1 MAQYRNMT
9 TATGARAEVVNA
21 FMRGVYAWMSAGLA
35 LTALSAFYVAST
47 PSVQEVVFGT
57 PMLMFGLII
66 VQLGIV
72 VALSAAVHKFSAGTA
87 TGLFVFYSTL
97 NGVTLSIIF
106 LVYTAASITTAF
118 VVCAGM
124 FGAMSLYGLTTK
136 KDLTSWGSFL
146 FMGLIGIIIAS
157 VVNIFLR
164 NPMMHFVI
172 SGVGVLVFRGAYRL
186 RHPEA
191 QDHGRIRPHG
201 RQPGPAPGN
210 DPRGADPL
218 PRLRQPLPHAAAL
231 LRAVEGLEERQE
243 ASG

>member
-21 FMRGVYAWMSAGLA
+21 FMRGVYGWMSAGLA

-172 SGVGVLVFRGAYRL
+172 SGVGVLVFVGLTAYDTQKLKTMGESAPMGDSLALRRGTIL
-186 RHPEA
+186 
-191 QDHGRIRPHG
+191 
-201 RQPGPAPGN
+201 
-210 DPRGADPL
+210 GALTLYLDFVNL
-218 PRLRQPLPHAAAL
+218 FLML
-231 LRAVEGLEERQE
+231 LRFFGQSRD
-243 ASG
+243 

>member
-9 TATGARAEVVNA
+9 TSTGARAEVVNA

-172 SGVGVLVFRGAYRL
+172 SGVGVLVFVGLTAYDTQKLKTMGETAPMGDSLALRRGTIL
-186 RHPEA
+186 
-191 QDHGRIRPHG
+191 
-201 RQPGPAPGN
+201 
-210 DPRGADPL
+210 GALTLYLDFVNL
-218 PRLRQPLPHAAAL
+218 FLML
-231 LRAVEGLEERQE
+231 LRFFGQSRD
-243 ASG
+243 